1 MIRDHEVRDDQSI
14 DRVDDTTS
22 ERRVVT
28 ANTVRARRWDV
39 APGQLISLIAGVG
52 FVALGLVALV
62 RAGIDGSM
70 ETPVVEV
77 LGFTHTAWLGLA
89 ELGLG
94 LLLMLAGSTVA
105 GKSFSVLLGAV
116 MVIAGVLVTATVSD
130 MPEELGL
137 EEGYGVPLIVV
148 GAVVALAAMLLPA
161 WTTQRVDRDGV
172 DARL

>member
-1 MIRDHEVRDDQSI
+1 MIRDHEVLDDQST
-14 DRVDDTTS
+14 DRVDDTAS
-22 ERRVVT
+22 ERRVT
-28 ANTVRARRWDV
+28 ASTVRARRWDV

-77 LGFTHTAWLGLA
+77 LGFSHTAWLGLA
-89 ELGLG
+89 ELSLG
-94 LLLMLAGSTVA
+94 LLLMLAGSSAA
-105 GKSFSVLLGAV
+105 GKSVSVLLGAV
-116 MVIAGVLVTATVSD
+116 MVIAGVLVTATISD
-130 MPEELGL
+130 MPEQLGL

-148 GAVVALAAMLLPA
+148 GAVVALAALLLPA